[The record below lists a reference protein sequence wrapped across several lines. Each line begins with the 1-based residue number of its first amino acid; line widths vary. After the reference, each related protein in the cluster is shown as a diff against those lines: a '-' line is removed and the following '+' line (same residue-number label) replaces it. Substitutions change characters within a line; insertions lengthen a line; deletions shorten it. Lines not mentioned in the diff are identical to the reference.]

1 MRSSWLL
8 FRWRRTVTRSLCRL
22 TVAERA
28 SVIDVPILVQDVARC
43 MGLPGEEMLMS
54 LAASHPGK
62 VLHLGTDQ
70 MLTMCA
76 GGLGYDR
83 TGDS

>member
-8 FRWRRTVTRSLCRL
+8 FRWRRTVTRSRCRL

-28 SVIDVPILVQDVARC
+28 SVIDVHILVQDVARC